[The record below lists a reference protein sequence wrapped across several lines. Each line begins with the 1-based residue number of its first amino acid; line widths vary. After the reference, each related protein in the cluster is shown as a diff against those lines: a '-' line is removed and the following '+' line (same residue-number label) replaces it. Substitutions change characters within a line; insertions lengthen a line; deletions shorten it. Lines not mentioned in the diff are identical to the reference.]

1 MADDEFVT
9 VVGAENA
16 AEPQVEAATDTPAP
30 APQTDLATQLATI
43 QEQLAAVEKERN
55 DLKSQTIGRQRAAD
69 RDNALHDEIGAL
81 TRSVSAMMKHM
92 ASSDF
97 DTQPLEDALD
107 AIEEHSQK
115 TEADQKWD
123 AIYSRASLML
133 SEAVMDGE
141 KQILDPTGPELA
153 EARETWNK
161 AREDED
167 EQGLL
172 LAANQAMK
180 ARLKK
185 ERELLSN
192 PVAPDSKSSLEM
204 SVSNSNGSGPRLLND
219 SEIWK
224 AYGRGE
230 VKFNEDVKKAGKS
243 LGYL

>member
-1 MADDEFVT
+1 MDDEFTAVAEAAKVSNDTET
-9 VVGAENA
+9 VVTDNT
-16 AEPQVEAATDTPAP
+16 VEAVAPTDPA
-30 APQTDLATQLATI
+30 AALESL
-43 QEQLAAVEKERN
+43 QERLSAVEKERN
-55 DLKSQTIGRQRAAD
+55 DLKSQNIGRQRAAD

-81 TRSVSAMMKHM
+81 TRSVSLMMRHM
-92 ASSDF
+92 ASNDW
-97 DTQPLEDALD
+97 DAKPIEEQLA
-107 AIEEHSQK
+107 AIEENTQK
-115 TEADQKWD
+115 VAANQKWD

-133 SEAVMDGE
+133 SDAVMDGE

-161 AREDED
+161 ARENED

-185 ERELLSN
+185 EREILSN

-219 SEIWK
+219 DEIWK